1 MATNLGTLTLDLVT
15 KIGSFIGPVQQ
26 AEKQVQSSFGK
37 MREHVNT
44 YGTAIAGTAATAVT
58 ALAGMAYQTANQA
71 AELEKFAAR
80 AQTTTQEF
88 QKMAVGAEAL
98 GIEGEAL
105 SDMLKDFNEKM
116 GELTAVGAG
125 GAVDFFEQIALKME
139 GGVPAAKAL
148 IKEMQTLS
156 GPDAL
161 VKYVDTLE
169 KAGVTQSEM
178 SFYLESMASD
188 LTDLYPLLAN
198 GGEGLRVY
206 GDMAERAGII
216 MTDQTK
222 EAALALKDQMFV
234 LDLQM
239 RGVKNQLMQ
248 AVIPA
253 FVDIAEAF
261 LGGSEQGLQFGS
273 VADTIASGL
282 RYVAKVAIGAAAAV
296 NIMGKSIG
304 GVAAIGGAIASG
316 EFAQAKAIAL
326 TLKDDLSDTAL
337 AAAAQMDKITNG
349 AGQAKAQQLRGIREI
364 SLANQSAGAG
374 VDTLIEKQDKA
385 AKAASN
391 SAKAASTRAAAA
403 HKAVKELT
411 DAEIKLK
418 EMQFAWE
425 VSEHR
430 LTEEKKLRY
439 SYNIK
444 EQEVK
449 ADKELTK
456 QQKEIKQQA
465 LRERFTIELN
475 ELKIAQA
482 QELLQIKQNW
492 MSAADYAR
500 EYYAIVRQEALN
512 TPGISTELLNARVR
526 QADQEEGIAQYE
538 EKDAVAEKYEAR
550 FGVQKTPYQEDMEL
564 LQDARTQMLL
574 TEEEYFKQRQLLQA
588 TYGAQ
593 YGADFAG
600 MMMGMV
606 DSSSSAY
613 QVLYG
618 IQKAFNLASAIM
630 NGYTAISAAWASAP
644 FPGNLPAVAMAT
656 IETGVLQAG
665 IEAVVPKGF
674 AIGGYVS
681 GPGSSTSD
689 DIPAMLSNGEF
700 VMKASTVKTIGPDVL
715 DRINRTGSMP
725 GGDTGVRITQTINFT
740 ESGANIDTQGQ
751 KQIAQSLNNA
761 MDAWAR
767 RESRQGGLLHK
778 LARG

>member
-1 MATNLGTLTLDLVT
+1 MATSLGTLTLDLVT
-15 KIGSFIGPVQQ
+15 KIGSFVGPVQQ

-37 MREHVNT
+37 MREQVNA
-44 YGTAIAGTAATAVT
+44 YGMAIAGTAATAVT
-58 ALAGMAYQTANQA
+58 ALAGMAYQTASQA

-98 GIEGEAL
+98 GIEGEQL
-105 SDMLKDFNEKM
+105 SSMLKDFNEKM

-125 GAVDFFEQIALKME
+125 GAVDFFEQIALKMD

-161 VKYVDTLE
+161 LKYVDTLE

-198 GGEGLRVY
+198 GGEGLRLY

-216 MTDQTK
+216 MTDSTK
-222 EAALALKDQMFV
+222 EAALQLKDQMFM

-239 RGVKNQLMQ
+239 RGAKNQLVQ

-326 TLKDDLSDTAL
+326 TLKEDLSDTAL

-374 VDTLIEKQDKA
+374 VDTLIEKQNKA
-385 AKAASN
+385 SAGALKNAK
-391 SAKAASTRAAAA
+391 TA
-403 HKAVKELT
+403 HTKVKELT
-411 DAEIKLK
+411 EAEIKLK
-418 EMQFAWE
+418 EMQFAWD

-430 LTEEKKLRY
+430 LTEEQKLRY

-456 QQKEIKQQA
+456 RQKEIKQQA

-526 QADQEEGIAQYE
+526 QADQEEGIAAYDK
-538 EKDAVAEKYEAR
+538 KDAAWANYQDR
-550 FGVQKTPYQEDMEL
+550 FGVQDSPYQQDM
-564 LQDARTQMLL
+564 DALEEARANMLI
-574 TEEEYFKQRQLLQA
+574 TEEEYFKQRSGLQA
-588 TYGAQ
+588 SYGLQ
-593 YGADFAG
+593 YGSQFTG
-600 MMMGMV
+600 MLMNMV
-606 DSSSSAY
+606 GESSSAY
-613 QVLYG
+613 KTMFL
-618 IQKAFNLASAIM
+618 IQQSF
-630 NGYTAISAAWASAP
+630 
-644 FPGNLPAVAMAT
+644 AMASSIVNAHLAAVQATADITLPFLGKVAASKVILAMGYANAGLIAAQT
-656 IETGVLQAG
+656 IQ
-665 IEAVVPKGF
+665 GF
-674 AIGGYVS
+674 ATGGYVS

-740 ESGANIDTQGQ
+740 ESGASIDTQGQ